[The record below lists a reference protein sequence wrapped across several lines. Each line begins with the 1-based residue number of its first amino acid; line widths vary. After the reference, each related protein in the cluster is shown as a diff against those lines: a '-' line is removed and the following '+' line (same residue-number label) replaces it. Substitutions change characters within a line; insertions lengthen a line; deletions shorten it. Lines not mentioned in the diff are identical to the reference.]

1 MMADNPNPDL
11 DIPETDGPEAVTPAQ
26 KPQNKGVKR
35 RIFLAGSALLV
46 GGGIFGV
53 WWTDSGVKAKAKA
66 LTVGKGEHGFL
77 TWMKIADDDT
87 VTVYSPHI
95 DFGQGSHTALGQM
108 LADELDAAWDKVKI
122 EQAPADLAFANVPL
136 VKGFLP
142 DMAGETLASLLPDAV
157 AGIMA
162 RAMPVQITGGS
173 SAIRFTGEA
182 GMRKTGAAVRMA
194 LIAEAADRLGVPES
208 ELTTATSVVT
218 HAKSGKSLRYGE
230 LAAGAAERSLSSD
243 PVLKTRDQ
251 WTLIG
256 KPVPRR
262 DIPGKVDGSAVY
274 GIDFTLPDMRV
285 ATIAAA
291 PVRGGTLVSVDETP
305 ALAVQGVEQVVK
317 LPDAVIVVAKGYWQ
331 ALKGLQAL
339 APKFTDGGHG
349 AVSTPAIYA
358 AQAKLRQAGKPDNE
372 GGAGDVEAAFTAAGA
387 QVIEAEYRV
396 PFLHHAMMEPFAL
409 TGHYKD
415 GTLHLWGGLQDPLST
430 RARAAKAAGLEVD
443 QVVFNPMIMGGGFG
457 RRFPDIVEIIDQIAL
472 LAKQVPYPV
481 KLIWSR
487 EEEVRHGTYRPQSS
501 AGLKASLKDGTITG
515 FRMDYAQSGN
525 AEGEVPFIYNLP
537 ATSRRHFAYQS
548 NQIDG
553 PWRSVNATQIGFY
566 TESFMDELA
575 AAAGEDPYQF
585 RRKHLPAGSRHL
597 AALDM
602 VAKRSGWG
610 TPLPQGVGRG
620 IAIVESF
627 GTVVAEVVEASV
639 KDDGSP
645 KVLRAFAVVDC
656 GTTVNPLNAEAQI
669 MGGMIMGLSSAIGEQ
684 VTLDNGAVVQ
694 SNFGDYPI
702 LKLADAP
709 PAVDVHFIES
719 EAKTGGIGEPGLPPA
734 SPALANALNAVTGKR
749 IRNLPLLNQAQA

>member
-1 MMADNPNPDL
+1 MADNPNPDL
-11 DIPETDGPEAVTPAQ
+11 DLPETAAPEA
-26 KPQNKGVKR
+26 KPKKKGIKR
-35 RIFLAGSALLV
+35 RIFLAGSALVV

-53 WWTDSGVKAKAKA
+53 WWSDKAAKDKATA
-66 LTVGKGEHGFL
+66 LAVGEGEHGFL
-77 TWMKIADDDT
+77 TWMKIAEDDT

-122 EQAPADLAFANVPL
+122 EQAPADFAFANAAL
-136 VKGFLP
+136 AKGFLP
-142 DMAGETLASLLPDAV
+142 EMAGETVAGLLPDAV
-157 AGIMA
+157 IGMMA
-162 RAMPVQITGGS
+162 RTMPIQITGGS
-173 SAIRFTGEA
+173 SAVRFTGEV

-194 LIAEAADRLGVPES
+194 LIAEAADRLGVPAG
-208 ELTTATSVVT
+208 ELTTADSKVT

-230 LAAGAAERSLSSD
+230 LAAGAAERSLSND

-251 WTLIG
+251 WKLIG
-256 KPVPRR
+256 QPIARR
-262 DIPGKVDGSAVY
+262 DIPAKVDGSAVY
-274 GIDFTLPDMRV
+274 GIDFTLPEMRV

-291 PVRGGTLVSVDETP
+291 PVRGGKLESVDEAP
-305 ALAVQGVEQVVK
+305 ALAVNGVEKVVK
-317 LPDAVIVVAKGYWQ
+317 LDDAVIVVGKGYWP

-339 APKFTDGGHG
+339 SPKFSDGGHA

-358 AQAKLRQAGKPDNE
+358 AQAKLMAGGKPDNE
-372 GGAGDVEAAFTAAGA
+372 AGEGDVDGAFKAAGA
-387 QVIEAEYRV
+387 KVIEAEYRV

-409 TGHYKD
+409 TGHFND
-415 GTLHLWGGLQDPLST
+415 GTLTIWGGLQDPLST
-430 RARAAKAAGLEVD
+430 RARAAKAAGLDVE

-457 RRFPDIVEIIDQIAL
+457 RRFPDVVEIIDQVAI

-481 KLIWSR
+481 KLVWSR

-501 AGLKASLKDGTITG
+501 SKLSASLKDGKISAM
-515 FRMDYAQSGN
+515 RIDYAQSGN
-525 AEGEVPFIYNLP
+525 AEGEVPFIYAIP

-553 PWRSVNATQIGFY
+553 PWRSVNSTQLGFY

-597 AALDM
+597 AVLDE

-610 TPLPQGVGRG
+610 TPLPEGVGRG

-627 GTVVAEVVEASV
+627 GTIVAEVIEASV

-645 KVLRAFAVVDC
+645 KVLKAWAVVDC
-656 GTTVNPLNAEAQI
+656 GTTINPLNAEAQI
-669 MGGMIMGLSSAIGEQ
+669 AGGLIMSLSAAIGEQ
-684 VTLDNGAVVQ
+684 ITLDQGAVVE

-709 PAVDVHFIES
+709 PQIDVHFIES
-719 EAKTGGIGEPGLPPA
+719 GAKTGGIGEPGVPPA
-734 SPALANALNAVTGKR
+734 TPALANALAAVSGKR
-749 IRNLPLLNQAQA
+749 IRTLPLLTQAKA

>member
-1 MMADNPNPDL
+1 MADNPNPDL
-11 DIPETDGPEAVTPAQ
+11 DLPETATPAE
-26 KPQNKGVKR
+26 KPKKKGVKR

-53 WWTDSGVKAKAKA
+53 WWTDSSVKAKAKA
-66 LTVGKGEHGFL
+66 LTVGEGEHGFQ
-77 TWMKIADDDT
+77 TWMKIAEDDT

-95 DFGQGSHTALGQM
+95 DFGQGSHTALAQM
-108 LADELDAAWDKVKI
+108 LADELDAAWDKVRV
-122 EQAPADLAFANVPL
+122 EQAPADLSFANVAL
-136 VKGFLP
+136 AKGFLP
-142 DMAGETLASLLPDAV
+142 SMAGETLAGLLPDAV
-157 AGIMA
+157 IGMMA
-162 RAMPVQITGGS
+162 RSMPLQITGGS
-173 SAIRFTGEA
+173 SAIRFTGEV
-182 GMRKTGAAVRMA
+182 GMRKTGAAVRAA
-194 LIAEAADRLGVPES
+194 LIAEAADRLGVPEN
-208 ELTTATSVVT
+208 ELTTADSAVT

-243 PVLKTRDQ
+243 PVLKTREQ
-251 WTLIG
+251 WKLIG
-256 KPVPRR
+256 AGVPRR
-262 DIPGKVDGSAVY
+262 DIPAKVDGSAVY

-291 PVRGGTLVSVDETP
+291 PVRGGTLTSVDEAP
-305 ALAVQGVEQVVK
+305 ALAVKGVEKVVK
-317 LPDAVIVVAKGYWQ
+317 LPDAVVVIGTGYWP

-339 APKFTDGGHG
+339 SPKFTDGGHA

-358 AQAKLRQAGKPDNE
+358 AQAKLRQTAEKPDNE
-372 GGAGDVEAAFTAAGA
+372 GGAGDVAAAFGA
-387 QVIEAEYRV
+387 SDAKVVEAEYRV

-409 TGHYKD
+409 TGHFKD
-415 GTLHLWGGLQDPLST
+415 GTLTIWGGLQDPLST
-430 RARAAKAAGLEVD
+430 RARAAKAAGLAVD

-472 LAKQVPYPV
+472 VAKQVPYPV
-481 KLIWSR
+481 KLVWSR
-487 EEEVRHGTYRPQSS
+487 EEEVRHGSYRPQSS
-501 AGLKASLKDGTITG
+501 AGLKASLKDGAITA
-515 FRMDYAQSGN
+515 MQIDYAQSGN
-525 AEGEVPFIYNLP
+525 AEGEVPFIYNIP

-553 PWRSVNATQIGFY
+553 PWRSVNATQLGFY

-575 AAAGEDPYQF
+575 LAAGEDPYQF
-585 RRKHLPAGSRHL
+585 RRKHLAEGSRHL
-597 AALDM
+597 KVLDE

-610 TPLPQGVGRG
+610 SPLPEGTARG

-627 GTVVAEVVEASV
+627 DTIVAEVVEATL

-645 KVLRAFAVVDC
+645 KVVRAFAVVDC

-669 MGGMIMGLSSAIGEQ
+669 MGGLIMGLSSAIGEA
-684 VTLDNGAVVQ
+684 VTLDKGAVVE

-719 EAKTGGIGEPGLPPA
+719 GAKTGGIGEPGLPPA
-734 SPALANALNAVTGKR
+734 SPALANALASLTGKR
-749 IRNLPLLNQAQA
+749 IRNLPILTQAKA